1 MKCTDADGREGGLRL
16 LETEVSSWVGE
27 VYDPSVCR
35 LDGPEGEGGDL
46 RTSRD

>member
-1 MKCTDADGREGGLRL
+1 MQVARREGLRL
-16 LETEVSSWVGE
+16 LETEVSSWEEGICN
-27 VYDPSVCR
+27 PSVCR